1 MDKYSIYLKKF
12 QIAIGIL
19 VIALIAVIAMITKT
33 VPEVQR
39 IIEIQEQQ
47 KTQSAS
53 LADAERKLADLKAE
67 AARKETEAQS
77 VSQLFF
83 KPVSEGLDS
92 EAAIADEFG
101 EILQLMRDNKIKVRS
116 VNYDYDPKDDNFVKN
131 IPYRYHVCRITSE
144 MVASYASF
152 ANFLR
157 ELYKH
162 EHFLDI
168 SKIEITPYDKNK
180 RILLVSIEIKL
191 YAQKD
196 EATAAKEQA
205 AAEATAKAQA
215 SGDDGNSANVP
226 SPQPANNGG
235 VSPEASE

>member
-1 MDKYSIYLKKF
+1 MEKYSIYIKKF

-39 IIEIQEQQ
+39 IMQIQEEH

-67 AARKETEAQS
+67 ALRKEAEQEDVAKI
-77 VSQLFF
+77 FF
-83 KPVSEGLDS
+83 KPITEGLDS
-92 EAAIADEFG
+92 EAAISDEFG
-101 EILQLMRDNKIKVRS
+101 EILQLMRNNKIKVRS

-131 IPYRYHVCRITSE
+131 IPFKYHVCRITAE
-144 MVASYASF
+144 MVANYASF
-152 ANFLR
+152 ASFLR

-168 SKIEITPYDKNK
+168 AKIEITPYDKNK
-180 RILLVSIEIKL
+180 RILLVSVEIKL

-196 EATAAKEQA
+196 EATADREQA
-205 AAEATAKAQA
+205 AAEAVAKAQEQSSD
-215 SGDDGNSANVP
+215 SGSVP
-226 SPQPANNGG
+226 SPQPADGG
-235 VSPEASE
+235 VSPEASQ

>member
-19 VIALIAVIAMITKT
+19 VIALIAVIAMIVKT

-39 IIEIQEQQ
+39 IMQIQEEH

-53 LADAERKLADLKAE
+53 LADAERKLADLKD
-67 AARKETEAQS
+67 
-77 VSQLFF
+77 VSKFFF
-83 KPVSEGLDS
+83 KPITEGLDS
-92 EAAIADEFG
+92 EAAISDEFG

-131 IPYRYHVCRITSE
+131 VPFKYHVCRITAD
-144 MVASYASF
+144 MVANYASF
-152 ANFLR
+152 ASFLR

-168 SKIEITPYDKNK
+168 VKIEITPYDKNK
-180 RILLVSIEIKL
+180 RILLVSVEIKL

-196 EATAAKEQA
+196 EATAAKEREA
-205 AAEATAKAQA
+205 ADAAAKAQA
-215 SGDDGNSANVP
+215 SDSEGNDGKVP
-226 SPQPANNGG
+226 SPQPASNGG
-235 VSPEASE
+235 VSPEATE

>member
-19 VIALIAVIAMITKT
+19 VIALIAVIAMIVKT

-39 IIEIQEQQ
+39 IMQIQEEH

-53 LADAERKLADLKAE
+53 LADAERKLADLKAD
-67 AARKETEAQS
+67 ALRKEAEQED
-77 VSQLFF
+77 VPKFFF
-83 KPVSEGLDS
+83 KPITEGLDS
-92 EAAIADEFG
+92 EAAISDEFG

-131 IPYRYHVCRITSE
+131 VPFKYHVCRITAD
-144 MVASYASF
+144 MVANYASF
-152 ANFLR
+152 ASFLR

-168 SKIEITPYDKNK
+168 VKIEITPYDKNK
-180 RILLVSIEIKL
+180 RILLVSVEIKL

-196 EATAAKEQA
+196 EATAAKEREA
-205 AAEATAKAQA
+205 ADAAAKAQA
-215 SGDDGNSANVP
+215 SDSEGNDGKVP
-226 SPQPANNGG
+226 SPQPASNGG
-235 VSPEASE
+235 VSPEATE